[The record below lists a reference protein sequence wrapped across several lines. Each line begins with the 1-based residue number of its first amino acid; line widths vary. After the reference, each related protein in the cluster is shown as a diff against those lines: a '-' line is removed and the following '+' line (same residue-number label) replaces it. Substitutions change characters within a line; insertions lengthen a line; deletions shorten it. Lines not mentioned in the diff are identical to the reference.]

1 MPALRMMNPKT
12 LPLNLS
18 ASAQASQSAVKSS
31 SSTPASASRSGNLG
45 SSGQH
50 IPAAGKSTVTWSVG
64 MVVVIEGDG
73 SGDASA
79 REAPPADEATKWAV
93 RRHANAHGGGGRWGS
108 DRNVDRRD
116 ALARCA
122 GRCARHEQRLTRYT
136 CVSPGDEKPPRA
148 QKECRRRQGVYGRR
162 GLSWAATLIGHL
174 ALKLPLDVH

>member
-45 SSGQH
+45 SSGHH
-50 IPAAGKSTVTWSVG
+50 IPAAGKNTVTWSVG

-79 REAPPADEATKWAV
+79 
-93 RRHANAHGGGGRWGS
+93 
-108 DRNVDRRD
+108 
-116 ALARCA
+116 C
-122 GRCARHEQRLTRYT
+122 
-136 CVSPGDEKPPRA
+136 
-148 QKECRRRQGVYGRR
+148 
-162 GLSWAATLIGHL
+162 
-174 ALKLPLDVH
+174 